1 MVTTVSLVHCVFYE
15 QVRLISHCTGN
26 ISIPIVLGI
35 FLFPVQWELE
45 IVHVK
50 QTHFSSNY

>member
-15 QVRLISHCTGN
+15 QVRYISHCTGKMDGC
-26 ISIPIVLGI
+26 ISPII
-35 FLFPVQWELE
+35 LE